1 MNFTLH
7 QLRVFLEV
15 AKHESIT
22 RAAES
27 LYLTQPAVSIQLK
40 NLQEQFDIPLTEVIG
55 RKLSLTDFGMEMV
68 EAAKK
73 ILREVETVNELAFAY
88 KGMLT
93 GRLSISVVST
103 GKYVMPYF
111 LSGFTRSQEGI
122 DLVMDVTNRAQVIRS
137 LELNEPDFALVSVL
151 PDKLRVEREELMA
164 NQLQLISSPALV
176 SGSGPFTP
184 SVMEEN
190 SLIFREKGSAT
201 RMAMERYIAHAGIQ
215 VNRKLE
221 LTSNEAVKQA
231 VIAGLGLSVMP
242 LIGIRQE
249 LQSGALTIV
258 KLPDFPITTYW
269 NLIWLKGKKHSPAA
283 KAFLEYVKE
292 AKEEVIKTFFQA
304 KPSQVVFP
312 SDNSDTA

>member
-7 QLRVFLEV
+7 QLQVFLEV

-55 RKLSLTDFGMEMV
+55 RKLSLTGFGQEMV
-68 EAAKK
+68 EAATK
-73 ILREVETVNELAFAY
+73 IMKEVETVNELANAY

-93 GRLSISVVST
+93 GTLAISVVST

-111 LSGFTRSQEGI
+111 LTGFTRAHEGI
-122 DLVMDVTNRAQVIRS
+122 DLVMDVTNKTQVVRS

-151 PDKLRVEREELMA
+151 PDNIRVEREELMD
-164 NQLQLISSPALV
+164 NQLQLIGSPSLV
-176 SGSGPFTP
+176 PGNGPFQT
-184 SVMEEN
+184 SIMEQH
-190 SLIFREKGSAT
+190 SLIFRENGSAT
-201 RMAMERYIAHAGIQ
+201 RMAMERYISQAGIQ

-242 LIGIRQE
+242 MIGIRQE
-249 LQSGALTIV
+249 LQSKMLRTV
-258 KLPDFPITTYW
+258 ELPGFPITTSW

-283 KAFLEYVKE
+283 KAFLEYVRVSKE
-292 AKEEVIKTFFQA
+292 QVISDFF
-304 KPSQVVFP
+304 
-312 SDNSDTA
+312 

>member
-7 QLRVFLEV
+7 QLHVFLEV

-40 NLQEQFDIPLTEVIG
+40 NLQQQFDIPLTEVIG
-55 RKLSLTDFGMEMV
+55 RKLSLTGFGIEMV

-73 ILREVETVNELAFAY
+73 ILKEVETVNELALAY

-93 GRLSISVVST
+93 GKLTISVVST

-111 LSGFTRSQEGI
+111 LSGFTRAHEGI
-122 DLVMDVTNRAQVIRS
+122 DLVMDVTNKVQVIRS

-151 PDKLRVEREELMA
+151 PDNIRIEREELMA
-164 NQLQLISSPALV
+164 NQLQLVSSPSLI
-176 SGSGPFTP
+176 SGDGPF
-184 SVMEEN
+184 SSAVMEQH
-190 SLIFREKGSAT
+190 SLIFRENGSAT
-201 RMAMERYIAHAGIQ
+201 RMAMERYISQAGIQ
-215 VNRKLE
+215 VNRTLK

-231 VIAGLGLSVMP
+231 VIAGLGLSIMP
-242 LIGIRQE
+242 MIGIRQE
-249 LQSGALTIV
+249 LQSGTLKVIR
-258 KLPDFPITTYW
+258 LPNFPITTFW

-283 KAFLEYVKE
+283 KAFLDYVRGSKE
-292 AKEEVIKTFFQA
+292 QVIAEFF
-304 KPSQVVFP
+304 
-312 SDNSDTA
+312 

>member
-7 QLRVFLEV
+7 QLQVFLEV

-22 RAAES
+22 RAAEA

-40 NLQEQFDIPLTEVIG
+40 NLQDQFDIPLTEVIG
-55 RKLSLTDFGMEMV
+55 RKLSLTGFGVEMV
-68 EAAKK
+68 EAAQK
-73 ILREVETVNELAFAY
+73 ILKEVETVNELALAY

-93 GRLSISVVST
+93 GKLTISVVST

-111 LSGFTRSQEGI
+111 LSGFTRSHEGI
-122 DLVMDVTNRAQVIRS
+122 DLVMDVTNKAQVIRS

-151 PDKLRVEREELMA
+151 PENIRIEREELMA

-176 SGSGPFTP
+176 DGKGPFTS
-184 SVMEEN
+184 SVMEQH
-190 SLIFREKGSAT
+190 SLIFRESGSAT
-201 RMAMERYIAHAGIQ
+201 RMAMEQYISQAGIQ

-242 LIGIRQE
+242 IIGIRQE
-249 LQSGALTIV
+249 LQSGMLRIVAL
-258 KLPDFPITTYW
+258 PGFPITTSW

-283 KAFLEYVKE
+283 KAFLEYVKVS
-292 AKEEVIKTFFQA
+292 KEQVISEFF
-304 KPSQVVFP
+304 
-312 SDNSDTA
+312 

>member
-7 QLRVFLEV
+7 QLHVFLEV

-40 NLQEQFDIPLTEVIG
+40 NLQDQFDIPLTEVIG
-55 RKLSLTDFGMEMV
+55 RKLSLTGFGLEMV
-68 EAAKK
+68 EAARK
-73 ILREVETVNELAFAY
+73 ILKEVETVKELVNAY

-93 GRLSISVVST
+93 GTLTISVVST

-111 LSGFTRSQEGI
+111 LTGFTQTHEGI
-122 DLVMDVTNRAQVIRS
+122 DLVMDVTNKTQVVRS

-151 PDKLRVEREELMA
+151 PEHIRVEREELMA
-164 NQLQLISSPALV
+164 NELQLISSPTLIPGDA
-176 SGSGPFTP
+176 PF
-184 SVMEEN
+184 SSAVMEQH
-190 SLIFREKGSAT
+190 SLIFRENGSAT
-201 RMAMERYIAHAGIQ
+201 RMAMERYISQAGIQ

-242 LIGIRQE
+242 IIGIRQE
-249 LQSGALTIV
+249 LQSGMLRIVAL
-258 KLPDFPITTYW
+258 PGFPITTSW

-283 KAFLEYVKE
+283 KAFLEYVRASKE
-292 AKEEVIKTFFQA
+292 QVISEFF
-304 KPSQVVFP
+304 
-312 SDNSDTA
+312 